1 MPFCSSPELMAM
13 RWATLSAT
21 LEEREDKDLITQL
34 KNRLLPRLI
43 NGSKKKNNMQWM
55 KKYLVVC
62 QNGRACFRRRRELKR
77 EELG

>member
-43 NGSKKKNNMQWM
+43 NGSKKKTI
-55 KKYLVVC
+55 C
-62 QNGRACFRRRRELKR
+62 SG
-77 EELG
+77 